1 MSINSLTSR
10 YLPKSENIVF
20 WLFLLY
26 TVHLVIICFQPIKES
41 AQVLAVKWCQ
51 NNMGGVSY
59 THETYQRG
67 LYIFADIKNDNIILS
82 QVDFRRKSLS
92 QPYRYS
98 YQKIM
103 NLKDYRER
111 GRAVITIECLKNNHE
126 IIHGINDL
134 AS

>member
-1 MSINSLTSR
+1 MIDSLTSR
-10 YLPKSENIVF
+10 NLQKAANVVF

-41 AQVLAVKWCQ
+41 SQLLAVKWCQ
-51 NNMGGVSY
+51 NNMSDVGY
-59 THETYQRG
+59 NNEAHPRG

-98 YQKIM
+98 YEKIM
-103 NLKDYRER
+103 DLKDYRER
-111 GRAVITIECLKNNHE
+111 GRPVITIECLKNNHE
-126 IIHGINDL
+126 IIHGINYY

>member
-1 MSINSLTSR
+1 MINSLTSR
-10 YLPKSENIVF
+10 YLPKAANIIF

-26 TVHLVIICFQPIKES
+26 TVHLVMICFQVVKES
-41 AQVLAVKWCQ
+41 SQVLAVKWCQ

-67 LYIFADIKNDNIILS
+67 LYIFADIRNDKIILS

-103 NLKDYRER
+103 DLKDYRER
-111 GRAVITIECLKNNHE
+111 GRPIITIECLKNNHE

>member
-1 MSINSLTSR
+1 MINSHTLR
-10 YLPKSENIVF
+10 YLLKAANIVF

-26 TVHLVIICFQPIKES
+26 TVYLVMICFQPIKES
-41 AQVLAVKWCQ
+41 SQVLAVKWCQ
-51 NNMGGVSY
+51 NNMDEVSY

-103 NLKDYRER
+103 DLKDYRDR
-111 GRAVITIECLKNNHE
+111 RVPIITIECIKNNRE
-126 IIHGINDL
+126 IIHGIDDL

>member
-1 MSINSLTSR
+1 MSIRSFTSR
-10 YLPKSENIVF
+10 NLSKAANIGF

-26 TVHLVIICFQPIKES
+26 TVYLVIVCFHPIKES
-41 AQVLAVKWCQ
+41 SQVLAVKWCQ
-51 NNMGGVSY
+51 NNMDGISY

-98 YQKIM
+98 YEKIM
-103 NLKDYRER
+103 DLRDYRER
-111 GRAVITIECLKNNHE
+111 GRPVITIECLKNNHE
-126 IIHGINDL
+126 IIHGINYY